1 MRVYTVGVAGYAKGS
16 SAAKEMAAIRE
27 AVARASAAMLAW
39 PDVLQ
44 SYEDAGA
51 LGDLGRQIATE
62 SMKFRGYL
70 AARMVDDRGMSQA
83 QLAKILGL
91 TPGRVGQLVR
101 AGRKEKGNPMTDPG
115 TLPELPHVALAI
127 ITSPR
132 GVLVEHRKD
141 GIPPWTFPAG
151 EVAVGET
158 AAACLIRKVPQ
169 ETGIQIEPTTMLG
182 RRVHPRTG
190 RIMVYITA
198 SAVDATE
205 PKVGDVEDLDAVEWA
220 GLDEVKERMPD
231 LYPPVREHLEAVLGG
246 STGKFRAD
254 A

>member
-1 MRVYTVGVAGYAKGS
+1 MT
-16 SAAKEMAAIRE
+16 AIRE

-44 SYEDAGA
+44 AYNDAGE
-51 LGDLGRQIATE
+51 LGDLGRRIAGE
-62 SMKFRGYL
+62 ARAFRGYL

-83 QLAKILGL
+83 QLAAILNL

-101 AGRKEKGNPMTDPG
+101 DGRKQRGNPMTDPG

-132 GVLVEHRKD
+132 GVLIERRKD

-151 EVAVGET
+151 EVQVGET
-158 AAACLIRKVPQ
+158 AAACLERRVPE
-169 ETGIQIEPTTMLG
+169 ETGVTISPTTMLG

-198 SAVDATE
+198 SAVDDAD
-205 PKVGDVEDLDAVEWA
+205 PVVGDTDDLDAVEWA

-231 LYPPVREHLEAVLGG
+231 LYPPVREHLEAILGG
-246 STGKFRAD
+246 SSGKFRAQP
-254 A
+254 

>member
-1 MRVYTVGVAGYAKGS
+1 MAGYAKGT
-16 SAAKEMAAIRE
+16 SAAREITAIKE

-44 SYEDAGA
+44 AYTDAGN
-51 LGDLGRQIATE
+51 LGEMGRQISTE
-62 SMKFRGYL
+62 ARAFRGYL
-70 AARMVDDRGMSQA
+70 TARMVDDRGMSQA
-83 QLAKILGL
+83 QLADILGL

-101 AGRKEKGNPMTDPG
+101 DGRKQKGNPMTDPG

-127 ITSPR
+127 ITSDR
-132 GVLVEHRKD
+132 GVLIEHRKD

-151 EVAVGET
+151 EVGVGET
-158 AAACLIRKVPQ
+158 AAACLERKVPQ
-169 ETGIQIEPTTMLG
+169 ETGVQITPTTMLG

-198 SAVDATE
+198 SAEALDAA
-205 PKVGDVEDLDAVEWA
+205 VGDEEDLDAVEWA
-220 GLDEVKERMPD
+220 GLDEVRERMPD

-246 STGKFRAD
+246 SSGKYRAVQ
-254 A
+254 